1 MPESAIEQEK
11 FKKRMAY
18 ASHLKS
24 NVLIL
29 RLSLTFGIASS
40 MSMLSILPRKRLEPG
55 WLSARIHADGIEF
68 ALLEHGPDGPRL
80 GWVSGVLDEA
90 ALAAAIKAERLA
102 RRRLTLVLPSGSYQ
116 LIQMNAPAVP
126 RAEWKAAVRW
136 MLKDYI
142 DFPVETAVYDV
153 FEIPVARHA
162 PGRPSLAFVA
172 VAAQA
177 QLQPLVARFDALG
190 LHLSAI
196 DIPELA
202 LRNVAALLETE
213 NRGLALLAFE
223 AGGGLLTITYAGE
236 LYASRR
242 VEIPLT
248 QLAEADGER
257 RQALFERIGLEL
269 QRSLDAFD
277 RQYSFISVERLL
289 LAPRPELSGLLD
301 YLSGILYVPVESL
314 DLGAV
319 IDCSACPELR
329 QPLEQARHLLCI
341 GAALREEPPA

>member
-1 MPESAIEQEK
+1 MSI
-11 FKKRMAY
+11 F
-18 ASHLKS
+18 ST
-24 NVLIL
+24 L
-29 RLSLTFGIASS
+29 R
-40 MSMLSILPRKRLEPG
+40 RKRLEPG
-55 WLSARIHADGIEF
+55 WLSARVHADGMEF
-68 ALLEHGPDGPRL
+68 ALVEPAPSGPRL
-80 GWVSGVLDEA
+80 LWVSDVLDDA
-90 ALAAAIKAERLA
+90 AQAAAIRAERLA
-102 RRRLTLVLPSGSYQ
+102 RRRLTLLLPGGSYQ

-142 DFPVETAVYDV
+142 DFPVETAIYDV

-162 PGRPSLAFVA
+162 PGRPSLVFVA

-177 QLQPLVARFDALG
+177 QLQPLVARCDALG
-190 LHLSAI
+190 LALCAI
-196 DIPELA
+196 DIPEMA
-202 LRNVAALLETE
+202 LRNVASLLETE
-213 NRGLALLAFE
+213 NRGLALLAFD
-223 AGGGLLTITYAGE
+223 AGGGLLTISFQGE

-242 VEIPLT
+242 VEIPLA
-248 QLAEADGER
+248 QLADADVER

-277 RQYSFISVERLL
+277 RQYSFIPVERLL

-301 YLSGILYVPVESL
+301 YLASILYVPVESL
-314 DLGAV
+314 DLGAA

-329 QPLEQARHLLCI
+329 QPVAQARHLLCI